1 MARDRVECMVGQT
14 LDRIVVLRKS
24 VIEVIADNTDVDGQ
38 ILRALLATLTGTLAR
53 ETAMLRTLENAR
65 DDLSVMIVR
74 GKGQPDLQVAA

>member
-1 MARDRVECMVGQT
+1 VARDRVECMVGQT